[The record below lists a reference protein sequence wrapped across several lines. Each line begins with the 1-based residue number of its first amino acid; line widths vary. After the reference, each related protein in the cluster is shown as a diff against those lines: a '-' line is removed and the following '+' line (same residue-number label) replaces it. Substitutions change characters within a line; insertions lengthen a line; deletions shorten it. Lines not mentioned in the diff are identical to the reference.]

1 MYSFSIIEQ
10 LVVFLQA
17 FGLGFI
23 VGLIQNV
30 FDLIFGL
37 FIRGKSKKVLSDI
50 FFCLTFSFVL
60 FCFVLAYNWGKL
72 RLYLLLGLCLG
83 VTIYAFSVGEIISGL
98 FKTLEKYINKGITIA
113 SYPFKAMIR
122 GLKKITAKNRHFF
135 MKKLN
140 KSIAKEKESVV

>member
-1 MYSFSIIEQ
+1 MYSFSITEQ

-60 FCFVLAYNWGKL
+60 FCFVLAYNFGKL
-72 RLYLLLGLCLG
+72 RLYLLLGLCFG
-83 VTIYAFSVGEIISGL
+83 VTIYVFSVGEIISGL
-98 FKTLEKYINKGITIA
+98 FKTLEKCINKGITIA
-113 SYPFKAMIR
+113 VYPFKVIIK

>member
-1 MYSFSIIEQ
+1 MYSFSITEQ

-37 FIRGKSKKVLSDI
+37 FIRGKPKKILSDI
-50 FFCLTFSFVL
+50 FFCLTFSFAL
-60 FCFVLAYNWGKL
+60 FCFILAYNLGKL
-72 RLYLLLGLCLG
+72 RLYLLIGLCFG
-83 VTIYAFSVGEIISGL
+83 VAIYVLSVGEIIAGL
-98 FKTLEKYINKGITIA
+98 FKILEKYINKVIA
-113 SYPFKAMIR
+113 VVVYPFKIIIK
-122 GLKKITAKNRHFF
+122 GIKNIAVKNCHFS